1 MRPSLALIGILL
13 ALGTP
18 CVMAGDLNS
27 KPYLL
32 RFGAA
37 LRRATGYPA
46 AAALQATAAHPEG
59 WSINPASHD
68 VLNFGSEEA
77 TSGAKLA
84 NQNAWTQSGAWFTDS
99 SVAARF
105 SLPSQGTVSLA
116 YARTDTVKGDTY
128 EGFENVLRSNEFFWG
143 YSKSLTEQLAVGGMI
158 RFLTAYFQEETST
171 SELPVPARFETDVES
186 LDVNLG
192 ARFQLNPVWSV
203 GVIGGVGWGW
213 ASVDVANLAA
223 FANPVPPPE
232 FIPAETRLFGFDDRH
247 RTKAVRAGL
256 GFTPTPFLGFYAD
269 GEFFQLTTAAGPE
282 LDTSRFLCGVEIAP
296 CPHRTVR
303 VGTSVDRFG
312 NTTISAG
319 LGIAPVEHVVLEV
332 AYQYD
337 AFPEMASEFGK
348 FHLLHLAV
356 AMQY

>member
-1 MRPSLALIGILL
+1 MRSIALTGFLL
-13 ALGTP
+13 AFMANY
-18 CVMAGDLNS
+18 VMAGDLDN

-32 RFGAA
+32 RFGTA

-68 VLNFGSEEA
+68 VLNFGIEE
-77 TSGAKLA
+77 TTTGAKLA

-99 SVAARF
+99 SVAARI

-116 YARTDTVKGDTY
+116 YARTDTIKGDTH

-158 RFLTAYFQEETST
+158 RFLTAYFQEQTST

-192 ARFQLNPVWSV
+192 ARLQLNPVWSA

-223 FANPVPPPE
+223 FDNPVPPPE

-247 RTKAVRAGL
+247 RTRAVRAGL
-256 GFTPTPFLGFYAD
+256 GFTPTPILGIYAD
-269 GEFFQLTTAAGPE
+269 GEFFQLTTAAGPG

-296 CPHRTVR
+296 CPHRAVR
-303 VGTSVDRFG
+303 FGMSVDRFG
-312 NTTISAG
+312 DTTLSAG
-319 LGIAPVEHVVLEV
+319 LGVAPVERIRFEV

-337 AFPEMASEFGK
+337 AFPEIDLEFGK

-356 AMQY
+356 SMQY